1 MSERIAARLGI
12 EAQAVRT
19 FADGNARDQVA
30 IANTREIVGD
40 WKFW

>member
-1 MSERIAARLGI
+1 MSERIAAGLGI

-30 IANTREIVGD
+30 IVGVERVD
-40 WKFW
+40 LGVVAA